1 MSGGGRPTSVTIHA
15 VLGTSSLTRPGPAAL
30 QGCAVSPPGDADAA
44 VEVLYVGHWDR
55 LVRLSVLLVNDSG
68 QAEEIV
74 QDAFIE
80 LHRRWSR
87 LDDPERALPYLR
99 QTVVNR
105 SRSALRH
112 RGVVQRHLAR
122 QVEPPTAPGADES
135 VLADARRRAVLD
147 ALQRLPRRQREV
159 LALRYYL
166 DLSEAEIAE
175 TLGISRGAVKSH
187 ASRGGAALRPLLVA
201 RGLEGG
207 ARNE

>member
-1 MSGGGRPTSVTIHA
+1 MTIHA
-15 VLGTSSLTRPGPAAL
+15 VFGASPFATPGGGIVMERAVNDAVDTGT
-30 QGCAVSPPGDADAA
+30 DADTA
-44 VEVLYVGHWDR
+44 VERLYVDHWDR
-55 LVRLSVLLVNDSG
+55 LVRLSVLLVRDRG
-68 QAEEIV
+68 QAEEVV

-87 LDDPERALPYLR
+87 LEDPDKALAYLR

-122 QVEPPTAPGADES
+122 QHAEDIAPPADEP
-135 VLADARRRAVLD
+135 VLAASRRRAVLD
-147 ALQRLPRRQREV
+147 ALQHLPRRQREV

-175 TLGISRGAVKSH
+175 TLGISKGAVKSH
-187 ASRGGAALRPLLVA
+187 ASRGAAALRPLLES
-201 RGLEGG
+201 RDLKGG
-207 ARNE
+207 ER

>member
-1 MSGGGRPTSVTIHA
+1 MHA
-15 VLGTSSLTRPGPAAL
+15 VFGASPFATPGA
-30 QGCAVSPPGDADAA
+30 GVVVERAVNLDADTA
-44 VEVLYVGHWDR
+44 VERLYVDHWDR
-55 LVRLSVLLVNDSG
+55 LVRLSVLLVRDRG
-68 QAEEIV
+68 QAEEVV

-87 LDDPERALPYLR
+87 LEDPDKALAYLR

-122 QVEPPTAPGADES
+122 QHGTDTAPPADEP
-135 VLADARRRAVLD
+135 VLADSRRRAVLD
-147 ALQRLPRRQREV
+147 ALQHLPRRQREV

-175 TLGISRGAVKSH
+175 ALGISKGAVKSH
-187 ASRGGAALRPLLVA
+187 ASRGAAGLRPLLES
-201 RGLEGG
+201 RDLEGG
-207 ARNE
+207 ER